1 MTRPQKVPGKPG
13 TFFTLQAVFRPLG
26 RGFILKNNQI
36 RDDGFQSLNQICIRR
51 HRQEWHPFL
60 DQCLGQ
66 VPPGQL
72 LKRGNHVIFK
82 ALFLEICSVPSEME
96 QKEPTETLAPGARC
110 AIGDFRK
117 GFENGT
123 CSTTSIMLMTSH
135 FPQASNHREPCNAP
149 RCQRF
154 SVVRHCPRVDQAQ
167 WGESQIHPPPSAV
180 LHCQTL
186 WPATDRLGR
195 GSARFQPRPQRSPAG
210 PQYCV
215 QPSACRLFVSRP
227 ERLPH
232 R

>member
-1 MTRPQKVPGKPG
+1 MDFNP
-13 TFFTLQAVFRPLG
+13 F
-26 RGFILKNNQI
+26 NQ
-36 RDDGFQSLNQICIRR
+36 NCVRR
-51 HRQEWHPFL
+51 HRQERHPFL
-60 DQCLGQ
+60 DQCLRQ

-72 LKRGNHVIFK
+72 LKRCNHLVFK
-82 ALFLEICSVPSEME
+82 ALFLEICRVPSEME

-167 WGESQIHPPPSAV
+167 WGKAKFTRRHQQYSIAKPY
-180 LHCQTL
+180 
-186 WPATDRLGR
+186 G
-195 GSARFQPRPQRSPAG
+195 QPLTALDVAAHVFNPVRRDRPQDLNIVSNLLL
-210 PQYCV
+210 V
-215 QPSACRLFVSRP
+215 ACSCRDQSGCLIGKKPLVNS
-227 ERLPH
+227 
-232 R
+232 